1 MRPLSSAFD
10 QVDWSARVRRLARWL
25 DPVVASPAAPLET
38 FAALDAL
45 GPSLMPRTSRLQG
58 ISMGLSVLA
67 ARATAGAAERLTSMA
82 VPAEAPL
89 RRQLATRVVIGGLGT
104 ALAVLPERDGE
115 RLWVASVRTAGRL
128 LRAGAAGSGDQPI
141 ASTPHLRSSPRPAE
155 ARTASSGGSRRP
167 RDPADRIGRAGM
179 TDTSADDAPPPAARR
194 SAARRRSAGIYGT
207 IVASAVLAAGGAHL
221 RTLQLA
227 VTVVVTLLVY
237 WAAEGYAE
245 LLGEHA
251 HAGRLPSWSHVRAS
265 LAAIWPMVSASYAP
279 LLALLVAR
287 VLGADTKTAATVAL
301 VVAIALLLVQGWVGG
316 KASQLRGLPLLA
328 VTLIAGAFGV
338 VMILLKLLVT
348 H

>member
-1 MRPLSSAFD
+1 ML
-10 QVDWSARVRRLARWL
+10 L
-25 DPVVASPAAPLET
+25 DPGR
-38 FAALDAL
+38 LD
-45 GPSLMPRTSRLQG
+45 QG
-58 ISMGLSVLA
+58 ILLSPW
-67 ARATAGAAERLTSMA
+67 E
-82 VPAEAPL
+82 
-89 RRQLATRVVIGGLGT
+89 
-104 ALAVLPERDGE
+104 
-115 RLWVASVRTAGRL
+115 
-128 LRAGAAGSGDQPI
+128 
-141 ASTPHLRSSPRPAE
+141 
-155 ARTASSGGSRRP
+155 
-167 RDPADRIGRAGM
+167 AGM
-179 TDTSADDAPPPAARR
+179 TDTSADGAPPPAIRR

-221 RTLQLA
+221 RTAALA

-251 HAGRLPSWSHVRAS
+251 HAGRLPTWAHVRAS
-265 LAAIWPMVSASYAP
+265 LAAIWPMVSASYVP

-316 KASQLRGLPLLA
+316 KASQLRGLRLLA

-338 VMILLKLLVT
+338 VMVLLKLLVT